1 MEPKGNS
8 IELSMFLKYGLTKVK
23 KSSVKDVQLGSK
35 YASVSITLHLTFLK
49 KNIVDRKLWHFV
61 KFYLK
66 RNKIIRVH
74 VKDKSCNSPEG
85 LQLY

>member
-49 KNIVDRKLWHFV
+49 KNIVDRKL
-61 KFYLK
+61 
-66 RNKIIRVH
+66 
-74 VKDKSCNSPEG
+74 
-85 LQLY
+85 